1 MTQHHNNNGDRDI
14 HEHSAESEELS
25 SELSSFD
32 ERLSEKPSPNSH
44 PSEQPSTKDSND
56 QSSLRQP
63 ETANAQKDASVKSS
77 VTHMTESAF
86 LAAKAKNYFQISG
99 IISFA
104 IIFLMATIGTVVL
117 FVSILTLP
125 PWWLIVIE
133 ILLLAWLAYF
143 MIAVYPTKKY
153 QRTKW
158 RFDEQGL
165 YIQQGIWWRKQYA
178 VPRSRV
184 QHIDVTQGPLQRNY
198 NIAQLILHT
207 AGTMNASVSLTGLSH
222 EQAVE
227 IRDELLIQ
235 EKYDAV

>member
-1 MTQHHNNNGDRDI
+1 MNQKEDNENRWDNRQASKGG
-14 HEHSAESEELS
+14 S
-25 SELSSFD
+25 SEAQTEQASNDHSSNQQGSNESLMQTQQASTNQSSSLD
-32 ERLSEKPSPNSH
+32 QSGQMPEQEKPPAK
-44 PSEQPSTKDSND
+44 Q
-56 QSSLRQP
+56 
-63 ETANAQKDASVKSS
+63 S
-77 VTHMTESAF
+77 VTQMTESVF

-117 FVSILTLP
+117 FVSLLTLP

-133 ILLLAWLAYF
+133 VLLLAWLAYF
-143 MIAVYPTKKY
+143 MISVYPTKKY

-222 EQAVE
+222 EKAVE